1 MPDKL
6 EKPFN
11 EPALRQI
18 FRSVLTKAG
27 YLVDEASDVDEGR
40 ARLARGDIDVALC
53 DVNMPGGSGID
64 LLRET
69 RAAGVDTLFVMVTGS
84 SSVAT
89 AVEALRAGAYDYLMK
104 PVGKEELL
112 HRLEQI
118 EDMRGLRDE
127 NRALRKV
134 VSDRSSHVFHF
145 HSPGMVNVD
154 RLVEKVA
161 PTASTVLILG
171 ESGTG
176 KGMLAQ
182 SIHQRSQRS
191 QHAFVSVNCSA
202 IPEQLLESEFFG
214 HTKGAFTG
222 ADKARKGLFLGFQY
236 PVEIPGVSMVNFMR
250 TAVNEHR
257 KYKGLEALSASDF

>member
-1 MPDKL
+1 MPTSQILVIDD
-6 EKPFN
+6 

-40 ARLARGDIDVALC
+40 TRLARGDIDVALC

-69 RAAGVDTLFVMVTGS
+69 RATGIDTLFVMVTGS

-89 AVEALRAGAYDYLMK
+89 AVEALRAGAYDYRMK

-134 VSDRSSHVFHF
+134 VSDRSSQVFRF

-154 RLVEKVA
+154 R
-161 PTASTVLILG
+161 
-171 ESGTG
+171 
-176 KGMLAQ
+176 
-182 SIHQRSQRS
+182 
-191 QHAFVSVNCSA
+191 
-202 IPEQLLESEFFG
+202 
-214 HTKGAFTG
+214 
-222 ADKARKGLFLGFQY
+222 
-236 PVEIPGVSMVNFMR
+236 
-250 TAVNEHR
+250 
-257 KYKGLEALSASDF
+257 